1 MCRATAAHEEGR
13 AARVNAWEIPVI
25 GIAGVGAGLINTVV
39 GSGTLITFPALLA
52 VGVPPLT
59 ANVSNTVGLF
69 PGSFVGAHGYRH
81 ELEGQGRRALLLGI
95 ASVLGGL
102 SGAALLL
109 VLPPAAFQKIVP
121 VLIAI
126 ALGLVVIGPRFT
138 TWMAE
143 HGHYVS
149 GRVGWPLWLLT
160 AATGAYGGYFG
171 AAQGV
176 LLMGFLGIL
185 LADGM
190 QRHNALKNVLAGLVN
205 LVAAIVFVLT
215 THVDWVAAGL
225 IACGAIVGSLLGARI
240 GRRLS
245 PGVLRAFIVVVG
257 CAAILKLLV

>member
-1 MCRATAAHEEGR
+1 M
-13 AARVNAWEIPVI
+13 NAWAIPVI

-52 VGVPPLT
+52 VGIPPLT
-59 ANVSNTVGLF
+59 ANVSNTIGLF
-69 PGSFVGAHGYRH
+69 PGAFVGAHGYRH
-81 ELEGQGRRALLLGI
+81 ELEGQGRRALLLGA

-109 VLPPAAFQKIVP
+109 VLPPAAFQAIVP
-121 VLIAI
+121 TLIAV
-126 ALGLVVIGPRFT
+126 ALALVAFGPRFT
-138 TWMAE
+138 AWMAQR
-143 HGHYVS
+143 GRSVS
-149 GRVGWPLWLLT
+149 GQVGWPLWLLT
-160 AATGAYGGYFG
+160 MATGIYGGYFG

-205 LVAAIVFVLT
+205 FVAAIVFALT
-215 THVDWVAAGL
+215 THVDWAAAGIVAL
-225 IACGAIVGSLLGARI
+225 GAIVGSLLGARI

-245 PGVLRAFIVVVG
+245 PGALRAFIIMVG
-257 CAAILKLLV
+257 CAAIIKLVI